1 MKWFWGL
8 VRVVNVLWLCLFY
21 ATAILLAMI
30 GVFVWAMK
38 LADKRSTTWGAT
50 S

>member
-1 MKWFWGL
+1 MRWFWGW

-21 ATAILLAMI
+21 TTAILLAMV
-30 GVFVWAMK
+30 GVFVRAIK
-38 LADKRSTTWGAT
+38 LADRRS